1 MNHERESS
9 RPSWARSTLG
19 LVLFALGM
27 FAVFLLLAEHRAH
40 LVLGTWLIWL
50 LPLGCIAAHLFLGGH
65 GGGGGHGRHSDDGAN
80 APGTRTGDKP

>member
-1 MNHERESS
+1 MSHEKESS

-40 LVLGTWLIWL
+40 LVFGSWLIWL
-50 LPLGCIAAHLFLGGH
+50 LPLGCIAAHFLLGAH
-65 GGGGGHGRHSDDGAN
+65 GGQGNGRDDGSDASE
-80 APGTRTGDKP
+80 TRTGDKS